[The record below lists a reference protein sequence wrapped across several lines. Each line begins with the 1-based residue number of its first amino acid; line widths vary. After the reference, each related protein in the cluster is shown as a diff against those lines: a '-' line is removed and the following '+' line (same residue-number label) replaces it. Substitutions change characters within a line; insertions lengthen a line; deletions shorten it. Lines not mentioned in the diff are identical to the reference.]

1 VVTADLI
8 AFLRA
13 RLDVDE
19 AVARETTPG
28 PWRNT
33 PTARHHATASGRTE
47 EAVFGTEAARVAT
60 TGEPSDRQ
68 NLINAEHIVR
78 FADPARVLAEVEA
91 KRRIIRRY
99 EEQESAP
106 GRDENDEGINGLIA
120 GLYVATQVL
129 ALPYADHP
137 DYREEW
143 RP

>member
-1 VVTADLI
+1 MMDDLV

-13 RLDVDE
+13 RLD
-19 AVARETTPG
+19 
-28 PWRNT
+28 
-33 PTARHHATASGRTE
+33 E
-47 EAVFGTEAARVAT
+47 EAACAQGAGGAEWSLQEHEGDTVLIYDSH
-60 TGEPSDRQ
+60 GEPVVYDEGWPTPAQ
-68 NLINAEHIVR
+68 AAHIV
-78 FADPARVLAEVEA
+78 AHGPARVLAEVES
-91 KRRIIRRY
+91 KRQIIRRY